1 MKNVIELKV
10 PSKDA
15 ILNLQDEIVKLPQV
29 EPVTEHY
36 FSDGMYCRKMKM
48 PMGMVVVGKLHKTN
62 HFFMCIKG
70 EIMVASENGMKNLCA
85 GDIIEAKPGT
95 KRVIYAVVDSIIINV
110 HKTDKTDLDEI
121 EEELIEAE
129 EIALFDSNNKLK
141 DPSLK
146 FQNIQL
152 GGN

>member
-1 MKNVIELKV
+1 MKTVIELKE

-15 ILNLQDEIVKLPQV
+15 ILNLQDEIVKLPQI

-36 FSDGMYCRKMKM
+36 FSDGMYCRKMEM
-48 PMGMVVVGKLHKTN
+48 PMGMVVVGKLHKTD
-62 HFFMCIKG
+62 HFFMCTKG
-70 EIMVASENGMKNLCA
+70 EIMVASENGMKNLYA

-129 EIALFDSNNKLK
+129 EIAIFDSNNKLK

>member
-1 MKNVIELKV
+1 MNEIETKDSSKEQILK
-10 PSKDA
+10 
-15 ILNLQDEIVKLPQV
+15 LQDEIVKLPQI

-36 FSDGMYCRKMKM
+36 FANGMYCRKMEM
-48 PMGMVVVGKLHKTN
+48 PMGLVVVGKLHKSD
-62 HFFMCIKG
+62 HFFICTKG
-70 EIMVASENGMKNLCA
+70 EIMVTTENGVKNLYA
-85 GDIIEAKPGT
+85 GDIIESKPGT
-95 KRVIYAVVDSIIINV
+95 KRVIYAVIDSIITNV

-146 FQNIQL
+146 YQNIQL